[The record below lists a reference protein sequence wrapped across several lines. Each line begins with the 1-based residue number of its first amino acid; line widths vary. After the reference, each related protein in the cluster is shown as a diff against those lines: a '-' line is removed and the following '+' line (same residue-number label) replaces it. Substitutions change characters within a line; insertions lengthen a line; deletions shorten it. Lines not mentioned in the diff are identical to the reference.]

1 LPRGFLVREPK
12 ADDLPGLHALEA
24 RAAKLFARH
33 GFPEVAETPS
43 PRDDFAGFVSSNTA
57 VVAADGDGRLL
68 GFAVAGEIGG
78 IYWLKELS
86 VEPDVMRRGIG
97 TALLN
102 AIIERAGWAFH
113 TAIGLSTFRDVPFNA
128 PFYAR
133 RGFLAVDPDAVPEA
147 IRRQFEREVPAGAEI
162 GDRVLM
168 IRKL

>member
-1 LPRGFLVREPK
+1 M
-12 ADDLPGLHALEA
+12 
-24 RAAKLFARH
+24 
-33 GFPEVAETPS
+33 
-43 PRDDFAGFVSSNTA
+43 SSNTA
-57 VVAADGDGRLL
+57 VVAVDGDGHLL

>member
-1 LPRGFLVREPK
+1 M
-12 ADDLPGLHALEA
+12 
-24 RAAKLFARH
+24 
-33 GFPEVAETPS
+33 
-43 PRDDFAGFVSSNTA
+43 SSNTA
-57 VVAADGDGRLL
+57 FAAAGGDGRLL

-78 IYWLKELS
+78 IFWLKELS
-86 VEPDVMRRGIG
+86 VEPDVMRRGVG

-102 AIIERAGWAFH
+102 AVVERAGWAFH
-113 TAIGLSTFRDVPFNA
+113 TAVGLSTFREVPFNA

-147 IRRQFEREVPAGAEI
+147 IRRQFELELPAGAEI